1 MTVTSG
7 KNCSDSKTVSI
18 NQPTNLTATAIATDF
33 ACDPDNT
40 VLTSEITV
48 TASGGTAPYLYSIDN
63 VNFGT
68 SNIFQIVDNGS
79 VQTPTIYVRDANGCV
94 ANDTVIINPLPEIT
108 AVLVSQNTAITCIND
123 EEVTVTINRWIQV
136 ILKLHY
142 FQMAHTQIINGNT
155 ATFTINSAG
164 SYTFQVTD
172 LGTLCYFITQPYIIN
187 PYDTIAATATTASD
201 VTCFGDNNGSV
212 SLNVSGYTG
221 NYNYN
226 LLDSSNNSVATGTEN
241 TATNQ

>member
-123 EEVTVTINRWIQV
+123 EEVTVTITGGSGNFEV
-136 ILKLHY
+136 TLLPNGP
-142 FQMAHTQIINGNT
+142 TQIINGNT

-187 PYDTIAATATTASD
+187 P
-201 VTCFGDNNGSV
+201 
-212 SLNVSGYTG
+212 
-221 NYNYN
+221 
-226 LLDSSNNSVATGTEN
+226 
-241 TATNQ
+241 